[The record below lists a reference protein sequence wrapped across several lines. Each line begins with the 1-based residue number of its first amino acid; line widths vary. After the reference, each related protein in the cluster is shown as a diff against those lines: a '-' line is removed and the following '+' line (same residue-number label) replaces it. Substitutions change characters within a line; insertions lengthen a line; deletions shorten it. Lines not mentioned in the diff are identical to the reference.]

1 MSRGAGPHSMD
12 CYVYVLGSSGRG
24 GIRTYVGWTLDLA
37 RRLTQHN
44 EGRGARSTRGR
55 AWVLLHSE
63 CFATRE
69 EAMSREWRLKRDRAF
84 RRELSRRFAET
95 AAAKDSGPDQR
106 STKAFSIT
114 K

>member
-1 MSRGAGPHSMD
+1 MD
-12 CYVYVLGSSGRG
+12 CYVYVLGSTGRG
-24 GIRTYVGWTLDLA
+24 GIKTYVGWTLDLT

-44 EGRGARSTRGR
+44 GGRGARSTRGR
-55 AWVLLHSE
+55 VWVLLHAE
-63 CFATRE
+63 RYATRG

-84 RRELSRRFAET
+84 RRKLSQEFAET
-95 AAAKDSGPDQR
+95 VAGAVPRPQGDQR